1 MESKS
6 CFFGVAQLLK
16 KNVHGGFVIDVI
28 GYREGRKKKKKSSQ
42 ISQNPEPPKMILAES
57 WHPSFWG
64 GCGLFQLWEDKFA
77 KLSRS

>member
-28 GYREGRKKKKKSSQ
+28 GYREGRKKKKT
-42 ISQNPEPPKMILAES
+42 PKF
-57 WHPSFWG
+57 HRTRNH
-64 GCGLFQLWEDKFA
+64 QK
-77 KLSRS
+77 

>member
-28 GYREGRKKKKKSSQ
+28 GYREGRKKKKNSQ

-57 WHPSFWG
+57 
-64 GCGLFQLWEDKFA
+64 
-77 KLSRS
+77 